1 MSLSVA
7 SRGWRMTPINNSPLY
22 WAVTVSVV
30 DGGERDWRSI
40 RGYYIFTHIRR
51 VNNISVEE
59 ILKKYFRRTHV
70 E

>member
-30 DGGERDWRSI
+30 DGGDRDWRSI
-40 RGYYIFTHIRR
+40 RG
-51 VNNISVEE
+51 
-59 ILKKYFRRTHV
+59 
-70 E
+70 